1 MSYGNQNKPHY
12 ETKILFYN
20 FFLFIFYGNKSSD
33 VVHQWKLPYDTNMW
47 EILVPSDVCKTMS
60 LWRELKLHV
69 TPPTHLFED
78 HIVYQM
84 ENIVG
89 GLADKMKI
97 ILKELIKM
105 VNEVKGYIVD

>member
-1 MSYGNQNKPHY
+1 
-12 ETKILFYN
+12 
-20 FFLFIFYGNKSSD
+20 
-33 VVHQWKLPYDTNMW
+33 
-47 EILVPSDVCKTMS
+47 MS

-78 HIVYQM
+78 HIVYQT

>member
-1 MSYGNQNKPHY
+1 
-12 ETKILFYN
+12 
-20 FFLFIFYGNKSSD
+20 
-33 VVHQWKLPYDTNMW
+33 
-47 EILVPSDVCKTMS
+47 
-60 LWRELKLHV
+60 
-69 TPPTHLFED
+69 
-78 HIVYQM
+78 M